1 MKTTIANQTT
11 AINAAARALESA
23 PVSRAVDV
31 YTAPQIASLQRRA
44 GNTTTAD
51 TILASL
57 ERTEAAGYR
66 LCSIFRD
73 IKNTCERTL
82 RLQTVH

>member
-1 MKTTIANQTT
+1 MKTTIANTT
-11 AINAAARALESA
+11 ANSNVVRA
-23 PVSRAVDV
+23 SRAIDL

-44 GNTTTAD
+44 GNTATAD
-51 TILASL
+51 AILASL

-66 LCSIFRD
+66 LCNILRD

>member
-11 AINAAARALESA
+11 AINVARAFSESA

-31 YTAPQIASLQRRA
+31 YTAPQIESLHRRA
-44 GNTTTAD
+44 GNTATAD

-66 LCSIFRD
+66 LCNILRD
-73 IKNTCERTL
+73 IKATCERTL